1 MLQVILL
8 PLLAV
13 LGGVGGFFLRR
24 WELSTAFES
33 SGLAISW
40 APASIALVVLS
51 VILVLALALLCRG
64 TKHELKN
71 YGDAFSAPRSW
82 FYLAVSAVAA
92 AILLVAGLFGL
103 KSEFDSGTPRLLH
116 LLFYGMCV
124 VSFISVLTV
133 VPNNFRARGRQY
145 SLALLLPAYTCCLWL
160 VTFYQQRAAD
170 PVVLDY
176 VYELFAIVCTLLG
189 FYFAAGFSFGRAKV
203 WRCAFFCLL
212 SVYFSIVTLADG
224 HDWSIRLLFLFST
237 LYQLT
242 NVTVLLY
249 HAFVKGPVPVPDE
262 SNKTQ
267 EVTPDE

>member
-24 WELSTAFES
+24 WELSTAFEP
-33 SGLAISW
+33 SGLAVSW
-40 APASIALVVLS
+40 APASIALVILS
-51 VILVLALALLCRG
+51 AIVVLALALLCRG
-64 TKHELKN
+64 SKHELKN
-71 YGDAFSAPRSW
+71 YDDAFSAPRSW
-82 FYLAVSAVAA
+82 VYLIVSAVAA
-92 AILLVAGLFGL
+92 AVLLVASLFGL
-103 KSEFDSGTPRLLH
+103 KAEFDSGAPRLLH

-124 VSFISVLTV
+124 VSFVSVLTV
-133 VPNNFRARGRQY
+133 VPNNFRAKGRQY

-189 FYFAAGFSFGRAKV
+189 FYFTAGFSFGRAKI

-224 HDWSIRLLFLFST
+224 HNRSIRLLFLFSI
-237 LYQLT
+237 LYQLAT
-242 NVTVLLY
+242 VTTLLY
-249 HAFVKGPVPVPDE
+249 HAFIKGPVHTPDE
-262 SNKTQ
+262 LNKTQ